1 MLLKKILCP
10 TDYSDLSALAIAYA
24 RSFADTYRAELHLL
38 HVVDEAYQYWMALGP
53 NSLPIGPS
61 DAELVEAARQGM
73 KTFVEKHL
81 ADATTPCLTEVRLG
95 RPYLEIMKY
104 ADEIG
109 ADLIIMGTHGRSGLT
124 HMLLGSVTDKVVRKS
139 HCAVLTV
146 RPPAESTEAS

>member
-10 TDYSDLSALAIAYA
+10 TDYSDLSAHAVTYA
-24 RSFADTYRAELHLL
+24 RSFAKVFRAELHLL
-38 HVVDEAYQYWMALGP
+38 HIVDEAYQYWMALGP

-81 ADATTPCLTEVRLG
+81 AGSATPFVTDVRLG

-104 ADEIG
+104 AGEIG
-109 ADLIIMGTHGRSGLT
+109 ADLIVMGTHGRSGLT

-146 RPPAESTEAS
+146 RPPAESSEAS